1 MTTGTELLE
10 ALPVAVYTTDA
21 EGRITFFNEAAA
33 TFWGRRPTIGEERW
47 SGAFALYHADGRPL
61 PHDQC
66 PMAVTL
72 KTGEPVCGVEAL
84 AGRPDGSRI
93 PFQPHPTL
101 LKDASGRITGAIN
114 LLVEIADRKKA
125 EIDSA
130 RLAAIVASS
139 DDAVISKTLDGIV
152 TSWNAGAKRI
162 FGYEAS
168 EMIGQS
174 ILRLIPAELR
184 FEEEQIIAKLK
195 RGERIEHFDT
205 TRLAKD
211 GSRIAIS
218 LTVSP
223 MHDRAGNIIGA
234 SKVARDIRQ
243 RRESEELQTLLF
255 DELNHRVKNTLAIIQ
270 AIAGQSLRT
279 SRSAD
284 DFVMSFSGR
293 VQSLA
298 RAHDLLVKGK
308 MKGADVM
315 AILREQVL
323 LGEGDGARI
332 WCSGPFLSVSPKIA
346 VQLALVLHELATNA
360 RKHGAL
366 SVPGGRLSIEWK
378 MAMTPGRELQL
389 TWTESGVAGLRAP
402 AARGFGTTLI
412 ERTLQGNGGGASVR
426 FGADGIVCEIKVPLI
441 EEYGHPL
448 AEPHTGDLSPAWRAA
463 AEPDATIG
471 LQGKRILVVED
482 EPMIA
487 MDLEAQLE
495 DAGCTVI
502 GPAETLA
509 TARRLIVEAVFDGA
523 LLDAN
528 LGGERVDEL
537 AALLTQK
544 GIPFAFA
551 SGYGREALPREHREA
566 PLLEKPFV
574 SGQLVAVLG
583 DLLSARAE
591 DPGVIPFRPRKG

>member
-1 MTTGTELLE
+1 MALTLRSGE
-10 ALPVAVYTTDA
+10 AV
-21 EGRITFFNEAAA
+21 R
-33 TFWGRRPTIGEERW
+33 
-47 SGAFALYHADGRPL
+47 
-61 PHDQC
+61 
-66 PMAVTL
+66 
-72 KTGEPVCGVEAL
+72 GVEAI
-84 AGRPDGSRI
+84 AERPDGTRI

-101 LKDASGRITGAIN
+101 LRDASGRVTGAIN
-114 LLVEIADRKKA
+114 LLVEIAERKQA
-125 EIDSA
+125 EIDAA

-152 TSWNAGAKRI
+152 TSWNAGATRI
-162 FGYEAS
+162 FGYEPA

-223 MHDRAGNIIGA
+223 MHDRAGNVIGA
-234 SKVARDIRQ
+234 SKVARDIRH

-323 LGEGDGARI
+323 LGEDGARI
-332 WCSGPFLSVSPKIA
+332 RCSGPFTSVSPKIA

-366 SVPGGRLSIEWK
+366 ALPTGRLTIEWRL
-378 MAMTPGRELQL
+378 AMTPNRELQL
-389 TWTESGVAGLRAP
+389 TWTESGMPGLRAP

-426 FGADGIVCEIKVPLI
+426 YGADGIVCEIKVPLI

-448 AEPHTGDLSPAWRAA
+448 AEQRTGDLSPAWRAA
-463 AEPDATIG
+463 AEPDASNG

-509 TARRLIVEAVFDGA
+509 AARRLIVEAVFDAA

-551 SGYGREALPREHREA
+551 SGYGRDALPREHRTA

-574 SGQLVAVLG
+574 SGQLAAI
-583 DLLSARAE
+583 LSELMNAGAQGP
-591 DPGVIPFRPRKG
+591 DVIPFRPRKG